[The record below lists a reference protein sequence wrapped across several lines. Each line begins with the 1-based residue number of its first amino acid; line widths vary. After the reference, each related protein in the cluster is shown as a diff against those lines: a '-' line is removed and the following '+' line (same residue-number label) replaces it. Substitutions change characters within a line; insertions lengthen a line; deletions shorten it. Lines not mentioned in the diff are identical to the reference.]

1 MDTVKLKLTT
11 PQLKSLQKG
20 KAFQLSHIQLSG
32 NSKGIHEIEIKLPSH
47 HTKKMMKNM
56 MIGRGYRFPNRN
68 ENDSDDGNNSGS
80 DNDEKGGSIRS
91 LAKKAKDAVKA
102 VASKALPMVKEI
114 ALPIVKDVAT
124 NALKSYI
131 NSTGTIP
138 IVGGQ
143 LKSGIPQPM
152 YTEKTQGRIQT
163 HGLTS
168 KMSGTKN
175 GLMHGG
181 SFLPLG

>member
-20 KAFQLSHIQLSG
+20 KAFQLSHCQLSG
-32 NSKGIHEIEIKLPSH
+32 NSKGIHEIEIKLPAH

-56 MIGRGYRFPNRN
+56 MIGRGYRFPNQN
-68 ENDSDDGNNSGS
+68 DDDSDS
-80 DNDEKGGSIRS
+80 EEGGSIRS
-91 LAKKAKDAVKA
+91 LANKAKHAIKK
-102 VASKALPMVKEI
+102 VASVALPVLKDI
-114 ALPIVKDVAT
+114 ALPVLKDAAKD
-124 NALKSYI
+124 ALKSYI

-138 IVGGQ
+138 IKGGQ
-143 LKSGIPQPM
+143 LKNGIPQPM
-152 YTEKTQGRIQT
+152 YTERTQDRIQT

-168 KMSGTKN
+168 RMSGTKN